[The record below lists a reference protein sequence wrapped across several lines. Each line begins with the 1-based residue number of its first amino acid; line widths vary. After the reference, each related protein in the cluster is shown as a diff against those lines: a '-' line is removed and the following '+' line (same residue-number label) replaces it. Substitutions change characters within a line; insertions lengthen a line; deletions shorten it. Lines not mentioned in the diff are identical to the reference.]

1 MPDTPAMHFR
11 RERVRIETQRHEM
24 EGTLQL
30 PNEGYRSRTT
40 DFLNAHEREFLALT
54 DVDVRW
60 LDSAHEPEHHEYLAV
75 AVPHIVM
82 VIELEDL
89 GTIEET
95 STPPFVASAP
105 PPIS

>member
-1 MPDTPAMHFR
+1 MTDTSAMHFR

-40 DFLNAHEREFLALT
+40 DFLNAHERDFLALT

-60 LDSAHEPEHHEYLAV
+60 LDGVHEPERHDYLAV

-89 GTIEET
+89 GAAEET
-95 STPPFVASAP
+95 SPPPFIASTPPP
-105 PPIS
+105 LT

>member
-1 MPDTPAMHFR
+1 MHFR

-40 DFLNAHEREFLALT
+40 DFLNAHEREFLPLT

-60 LDSAHEPEHHEYLAV
+60 LDGSHEPARHAYLAV
-75 AVPHIVM
+75 ALRHVVM
-82 VIELEDL
+82 VIELRDL
-89 GTIEET
+89 GPVDEPAPALLA
-95 STPPFVASAP
+95 STPPP
-105 PPIS
+105 LG